1 MQQLDHPPAGL
12 ARENPHFRV
21 GSRKP
26 GPGRYTPQTFLAP
39 GPSRPTVDTI
49 EFLGLLLLAGAALH
63 WANRQGQRERTAR
76 LAGQLQPFHIERL
89 MQRLTQAYLQALAE
103 PDPQRQAEFWQAQ
116 AATEQQLAQQFQDF
130 ARAFAQ
136 LPPPQTRTLRVPL
149 PGVERWWPQSTF
161 DTRRVMQVH
170 ADGITRAVLNPS
182 GASARDRAYTLLA
195 EMLLM
200 QHSCHW
206 YCRNRA
212 IASARLL
219 AQHQTRY
226 EQALQSVSPE
236 TRQAYLAVVRGPALG
251 GGGAA

>member
-1 MQQLDHPPAGL
+1 M
-12 ARENPHFRV
+12 
-21 GSRKP
+21 
-26 GPGRYTPQTFLAP
+26 
-39 GPSRPTVDTI
+39 DTI
-49 EFLGLLLLAGAALH
+49 EFLALLLLAGGALH

-76 LAGQLQPFHIERL
+76 LAGLLQPFHIERL
-89 MQRLTQAYLQALAE
+89 MQRLTQAYLQALDEA
-103 PDPQRQAEFWQAQ
+103 DPQRQAQLWQAQ
-116 AATEQQLAQQFQDF
+116 AEAEQQIAQQFQDF

-136 LPPPQTRTLRVPL
+136 LPAPQARTLRIAL

-170 ADGITRAVLNPS
+170 ADGMARVVLNAA
-182 GASARDRAYTLLA
+182 GASPRDRAYTLLA

-206 YCRNRA
+206 YCRSRA

-219 AQHQTRY
+219 AQHQTHY
-226 EQALQSVSPE
+226 AQALQSVSSE

-251 GGGAA
+251 GGDAA